1 MDKFVANIKKNRKI
15 YAALFLILLF
25 GMYLRVYHIDYPTIG
40 YHNWKESHYLAE
52 SRNFA
57 EDGFFNHGFF
67 VPEWDAL
74 RSFDDPTGAHS
85 DTFPVI
91 SILIAIAFKIFGPH
105 LWVARLVG
113 IIFSLGTVL
122 MMFLLSRELFK
133 RDDIAIIAAAL
144 TAINPLFVF
153 FSHNVQLINPG
164 VFFMLSS
171 AYFYVRWRDSD
182 KNSHLISTAVFLSLA
197 GLTKYTFLVIAIP
210 FALTFP
216 YKKLLKLNKSQ
227 IKAYSASF
235 AAMLTIPAW
244 FLYSKTIVQAEG
256 TALAIGEMNIWAFLT
271 PGWWKSVWP
280 FLSDNYTVIGFWFA
294 IAGIVM
300 LVTFYNSNKKFAEL
314 FLLSYSAALIPFI
327 MIMSNKLKGHSY
339 HQFPIAPII
348 ILTMS
353 YFILVV
359 SQTSIGLFKVK
370 AEKKEILKWIV
381 ILVLFIVLLSPSM
394 DAKNK
399 QFDTQFF
406 GLDIAGDYIRENSEV
421 NEKVIFSGG
430 QSFGFLW
437 NADRKA
443 YYSTDLKLDIL
454 KEAEENGVRWIF
466 MYHWGFKSMQNSE
479 LHQYLGENY
488 NLRQMAYLSQG
499 KDNAVYYIVLEKG
512 EGGFSMDS
520 LQSWTDGKELRYKDY
535 DSTSG
540 KIKLYYVN

>member
-1 MDKFVANIKKNRKI
+1 
-15 YAALFLILLF
+15 
-25 GMYLRVYHIDYPTIG
+25 
-40 YHNWKESHYLAE
+40 
-52 SRNFA
+52 
-57 EDGFFNHGFF
+57 
-67 VPEWDAL
+67 
-74 RSFDDPTGAHS
+74 
-85 DTFPVI
+85 
-91 SILIAIAFKIFGPH
+91 
-105 LWVARLVG
+105 
-113 IIFSLGTVL
+113 
-122 MMFLLSRELFK
+122 
-133 RDDIAIIAAAL
+133 
-144 TAINPLFVF
+144 
-153 FSHNVQLINPG
+153 
-164 VFFMLSS
+164 
-171 AYFYVRWRDSD
+171 
-182 KNSHLISTAVFLSLA
+182 
-197 GLTKYTFLVIAIP
+197 
-210 FALTFP
+210 
-216 YKKLLKLNKSQ
+216 
-227 IKAYSASF
+227 
-235 AAMLTIPAW
+235 
-244 FLYSKTIVQAEG
+244 
-256 TALAIGEMNIWAFLT
+256 
-271 PGWWKSVWP
+271 
-280 FLSDNYTVIGFWFA
+280 
-294 IAGIVM
+294 
-300 LVTFYNSNKKFAEL
+300 KFAEL

-353 YFILVV
+353 YFIMVV